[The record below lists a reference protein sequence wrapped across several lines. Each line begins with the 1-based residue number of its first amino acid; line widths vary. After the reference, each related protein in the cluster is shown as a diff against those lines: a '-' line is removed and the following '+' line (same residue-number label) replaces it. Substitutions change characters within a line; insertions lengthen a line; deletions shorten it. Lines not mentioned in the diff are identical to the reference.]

1 MRTIETIIFVTDD
14 KRWKIKS
21 LNLCKQA
28 IIHVEKNGVYI
39 YQCFIIMYISAV
51 TLKCGY
57 IIM

>member
-1 MRTIETIIFVTDD
+1 MISGG
-14 KRWKIKS
+14 KLS

-57 IIM
+57 ITM